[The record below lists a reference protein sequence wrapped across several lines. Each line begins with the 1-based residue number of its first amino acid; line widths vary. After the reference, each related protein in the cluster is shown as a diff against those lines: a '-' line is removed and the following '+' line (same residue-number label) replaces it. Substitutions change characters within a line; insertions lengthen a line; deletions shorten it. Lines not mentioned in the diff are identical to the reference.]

1 MKLYKMLAKEF
12 LAEYTDTLQ
21 ELRNLTHEEMAERLR
36 ITSRAYG
43 DLEREQYRF
52 SAIARLFLLL
62 MLNADELKAF
72 LKGFRKRSP
81 PKHPRY
87 FRNFHTVIPTRSY
100 GKLHWLLSHL
110 LCSVSGD
117 PAARPAALVAKWLY
131 PEVAKHYATT

>member
-81 PKHPRY
+81 PKNTPDISELFTLLY
-87 FRNFHTVIPTRSY
+87 QLGLTANYTGFFHTSY
-100 GKLHWLLSHL
+100 AVYLATQQPDRLLWWQNG
-110 LCSVSGD
+110 CIQ
-117 PAARPAALVAKWLY
+117 K
-131 PEVAKHYATT
+131 